1 MDICHTK
8 MWLFDTIWQTIS
20 FKYLIWTHF
29 VISMCVMNTRVN
41 IALYYINDEIFS
53 SVMQLVEQR
62 DFYELSLRVR
72 FSKKN
77 DCFSSKCDDFSMI
90 SGCSLYKSADIYS
103 RETTFSQAGA
113 GLVSWT
119 RKVEFVINKNIN
131 LPESCFWSAVLKF
144 PTNGW
149 DLGFNSEDKKQ
160 SAHPKVA
167 VPSFLSFR
175 HRRNKWTIF
184 LTQKEN

>member
-1 MDICHTK
+1 MNSFRHFQCVLWIQESILHC
-8 MWLFDTIWQTIS
+8 TIS
-20 FKYLIWTHF
+20 M
-29 VISMCVMNTRVN
+29 IS
-41 IALYYINDEIFS
+41 IFS
-53 SVMQLVEQR
+53 SVMQLVSMQR
-62 DFYELSLRVR
+62 DFYELPLRER

-119 RKVEFVINKNIN
+119 RKVEFVINKNTN
-131 LPESCFWSAVLKF
+131 LPESCFWSAVLKV
-144 PTNGW
+144 PTTGW

-160 SAHPKVA
+160 PAHPKVA

-184 LTQKEN
+184 FDSKGELKNHPILQLKVK